1 MQKQKIYYPV
11 NLDLNGRQC
20 LVIGG
25 GKVASRK
32 VKALLDF
39 GADVTVLSPVVDKS
53 IDVYRRSARF
63 SVIKDKYHRKYLKN
77 VFLIV
82 AATDDPLVNTQV
94 ACHAAQK
101 NTLIN
106 VVDVPELCNFIV
118 PSIVRRGPLVMG
130 ISTSGHSPMFAQK
143 LRHKCGPC
151 VNQYGLFITMLG
163 QARATV
169 KARFVTMSARKAIY
183 RKILV
188 SPVLGLLKKGQVD
201 KAKALMQR
209 IIAKG

>member
-1 MQKQKIYYPV
+1 MIKQKIYYPV
-11 NLDLNGRQC
+11 NLDLNGKQC

-25 GKVASRK
+25 GQVASRK

-39 GADVTVLSPVVDKS
+39 GAEVTVLSPAVDKAM
-53 IDVYRRSARF
+53 DVLRRSKRF
-63 SVIKDKYHRKYLKN
+63 KVINGKYHKKYLKD
-77 VFLIV
+77 VFLVI
-82 AATDDPLVNTQV
+82 AATDDPKVNTLV
-94 ACHAAQK
+94 ACHTAQK
-101 NTLIN
+101 NILVN

-151 VNQYGLFITMLG
+151 VNQYGLFIKMLG
-163 QARATV
+163 QARGTV
-169 KARFVTMSARKAIY
+169 KARFATMKARKAIY
-183 RKILV
+183 RKILA
-188 SPVLGLLKKGQVD
+188 SPVLGLLKKNQVN
-201 KAKALMQR
+201 KAKELMQR